1 MEQRIGGR
9 RRLLCR
15 RGKRLPRHRLALAFG
30 IGAPT
35 PGRRSFLTKRRSSG
49 LTCGGKEEKNVRW
62 ATAAL
67 AVIVAAGL
75 LVAAASAR
83 VSSPTKQAASIKACA
98 LLPDTTSST
107 RYTLFDAPYLKAAFK
122 KANVAATVVNAHN
135 DPQKQKSQAQQCLAQ
150 GAKVI
155 LLDQL
160 DPASG
165 ASITNLAVA
174 GGAKVIDYDRLVV
187 KSKASYY
194 VSFNNVTVGKLQGKG
209 LVAGLKAKGT
219 YSKHPVIAQLN
230 GDIKDN
236 NAILFKQ
243 GYDSILN
250 PLFKS
255 GTFKKA
261 TAGDQYTEW
270 SATKARTIFDQM
282 LARNG
287 NKINGVLA
295 ANDGLA
301 GAVVASLKAH
311 GLKPVPL
318 TGQDATPTGV
328 QFILAGWQTG
338 TVYKSVRL
346 EANAAAAAAIAIING
361 KPVPGVNGK
370 VSGTKSIL
378 LKPVWITKSNYTKL
392 FTDGFLKKGQ
402 VCNGIYAKYCK

>member
-1 MEQRIGGR
+1 M
-9 RRLLCR
+9 
-15 RGKRLPRHRLALAFG
+15 
-30 IGAPT
+30 
-35 PGRRSFLTKRRSSG
+35 
-49 LTCGGKEEKNVRW
+49 KNVRW

-67 AVIVAAGL
+67 TAIVAAGL

-83 VSSPTKQAASIKACA
+83 DSSSTKQAASIKACA
-98 LLPDTTSST
+98 LLPDTVSST

-122 KANVAATVVNAHN
+122 KAGVAATVVNAHN
-135 DPQKQKSQAQQCLAQ
+135 DPQKQKNQAQQCLAQ

-160 DPASG
+160 DAVSG
-165 ASITNLAVA
+165 NSITNLAVSR
-174 GGAKVIDYDRLVV
+174 GAKVIDYDRLVV
-187 KSKASYY
+187 HSKASYY
-194 VSFNNVTVGKLQGKG
+194 VSFNNVTVGKLQGTG

-219 YSKHPVIAQLN
+219 YSKHPVIAELN

-236 NAILFKQ
+236 NAILFKK
-243 GYDSILN
+243 GYDSVLN
-250 PLFKS
+250 PLYKS
-255 GTFKKA
+255 SVFTKA
-261 TAGDQYTEW
+261 KSGDQYTEW
-270 SATKARTIFDQM
+270 SPTKARTIFDQM
-282 LARNG
+282 LAQNA

-346 EANAAAAAAIAIING
+346 EANAAAAAAIAILKG
-361 KPVPGVNGK
+361 TKVPGVNGK
-370 VSGTKSIL
+370 VSGTKSVL
-378 LKPVWITKSNYTKL
+378 LKPVWITKANYKKL
-392 FTDGFLKKGQ
+392 FADGFLKRSQ

>member
-1 MEQRIGGR
+1 M
-9 RRLLCR
+9 
-15 RGKRLPRHRLALAFG
+15 
-30 IGAPT
+30 
-35 PGRRSFLTKRRSSG
+35 
-49 LTCGGKEEKNVRW
+49 KNVSRKFV
-62 ATAAL
+62 ATLVAL
-67 AVIVAAGL
+67 GLVGIVAAG
-75 LVAAASAR
+75 ASTAIAKPT
-83 VSSPTKQAASIKACA
+83 SSSASIKACA
-98 LLPDTTSST
+98 LLPDTVSST

-122 KANVAATVVNAHN
+122 KAGVAASVLNAHA

-160 DPASG
+160 DPISG

-187 KSKASYY
+187 GSKASYY

-209 LVAGLKAKGT
+209 LVAGLKARGT
-219 YSKHPVIAQLN
+219 YSKHPVIAELN

-236 NAILFKQ
+236 NAKLFKQ

-250 PLFKS
+250 PLYKS
-255 GTFKKA
+255 GVCSKA
-261 TAGDQYTEW
+261 KSGDQYTDW
-270 SATKARTIFDQM
+270 SPTKARTIFDQM
-282 LARNG
+282 LAQNG

-295 ANDGLA
+295 ANDGIA

-311 GLKPVPL
+311 GLKAVPL

-328 QFILAGWQTG
+328 QFILAGWQSG
-338 TVYKSVRL
+338 TVYKSVRK
-346 EANAAAAAAIAIING
+346 EANAAAAAAIALIKG
-361 KPVPGVNGK
+361 TKVPGVNGK

-378 LKPVWITKSNYTKL
+378 LKPVWITKANYKLL

-402 VCNGIYAKYCK
+402 VCNGVYKKYCK

>member
-1 MEQRIGGR
+1 M
-9 RRLLCR
+9 
-15 RGKRLPRHRLALAFG
+15 
-30 IGAPT
+30 
-35 PGRRSFLTKRRSSG
+35 
-49 LTCGGKEEKNVRW
+49 KNVRW

-328 QFILAGWQTG
+328 QFILSGWQSG

>member
-1 MEQRIGGR
+1 M
-9 RRLLCR
+9 
-15 RGKRLPRHRLALAFG
+15 KR
-30 IGAPT
+30 
-35 PGRRSFLTKRRSSG
+35 
-49 LTCGGKEEKNVRW
+49 VRW

-67 AVIVAAGL
+67 TVIVAAGL

-83 VSSPTKQAASIKACA
+83 DSSSTKQAASIKACA
-98 LLPDTTSST
+98 LLPDTVSST

-122 KANVAATVVNAHN
+122 KAGVAATVVNAHN
-135 DPQKQKSQAQQCLAQ
+135 DPQKQKNQAQQCLAQ

-160 DPASG
+160 DAVSG
-165 ASITNLAVA
+165 NSITNLAVSR
-174 GGAKVIDYDRLVV
+174 GAKVIDYDRLVV
-187 KSKASYY
+187 HSKASYY
-194 VSFNNVTVGKLQGKG
+194 VSFNNVTVGKLQGTG

-219 YSKHPVIAQLN
+219 YSKHPVIAELN

-236 NAILFKQ
+236 NAILFKK
-243 GYDSILN
+243 GYDSVLN
-250 PLFKS
+250 PLYKS
-255 GTFKKA
+255 SVFTKA
-261 TAGDQYTEW
+261 KSGDQYTEW
-270 SATKARTIFDQM
+270 SPTKARTIFDQM
-282 LARNG
+282 LAQNA

-346 EANAAAAAAIAIING
+346 EANAAAAAAIAILKG
-361 KPVPGVNGK
+361 TKVPGVNGK
-370 VSGTKSIL
+370 VSGTKSVL
-378 LKPVWITKSNYTKL
+378 LKPVWITKANYKKL
-392 FTDGFLKKGQ
+392 FADGFLKRSQ

>member
-1 MEQRIGGR
+1 
-9 RRLLCR
+9 L
-15 RGKRLPRHRLALAFG
+15 
-30 IGAPT
+30 
-35 PGRRSFLTKRRSSG
+35 
-49 LTCGGKEEKNVRW
+49 KNVSRKFT
-62 ATAAL
+62 ATLIAL
-67 AVIVAAGL
+67 GLVGIIAAGASTA
-75 LVAAASAR
+75 VAKPTSSSA
-83 VSSPTKQAASIKACA
+83 TIKACA

-107 RYTLFDAPYLKAAFK
+107 RYTLFDAPYLKAAFR
-122 KANVAATVVNAHN
+122 KAGISATVVNAHN

-160 DPASG
+160 DPISG
-165 ASITNLAVA
+165 ASITNLAVS

-187 KSKASYY
+187 GSKASYY
-194 VSFNNVTVGKLQGKG
+194 VSFNNVTVGKLQGRG
-209 LVAGLKAKGT
+209 LVAGLKAKKT
-219 YSKHPVIAQLN
+219 YSKHPVIAELN

-236 NAILFKQ
+236 NAILFKK

-250 PLFKS
+250 PLYKN

-261 TAGDQYTEW
+261 KSGDQYTEW

-282 LARNG
+282 LAQNQ

-311 GLKPVPL
+311 GLGKLPL

-328 QFILAGWQTG
+328 QYILAGWQSG
-338 TVYKSVRL
+338 TVYKSVRR
-346 EANAAAAAAIAIING
+346 EANAAAAVAVALLKH

-370 VSGTKSIL
+370 VSGTKSVL
-378 LKPVWITKSNYTKL
+378 LVPVWITKTNYTKL
-392 FTDGFLKKGQ
+392 FADGFLKRSQ
-402 VCNGIYAKYCK
+402 VCVGQYKKYCK